1 MTRLDGAL
9 REFSDVADKWFEESP
24 FIEEY
29 YRFFQAF
36 FDPGRLRRAEWAD
49 IQKLGDHIHAFNTN
63 KLAKAR
69 AFGRPNYD
77 LETYR
82 ASFHYIAHGEGSVE
96 ERMRTFLK
104 EDSHTSKYL
113 GASSVSEIFGQL
125 NAEHYVFHNLRDRK
139 AAEYLG
145 IEVGFVQGDDD
156 ARRFAKFNAAI
167 QPVFEKYT
175 EVVRP
180 RTGLPLGLEIDQ
192 FFSWVYSEKLTDEEP
207 PPNQQVWLLGTGHN
221 GDAWPSFQQDGFA
234 AIGFDEYGDL
244 SRFSNRQEMLDH
256 ATALKPDGPR
266 PTHNSRACWEF
277 LSAMQPGDLVLA
289 KKGVRTILGY
299 GTVTGGYRYASDA
312 SRFRNRRDVEW
323 QAVGPWKLPPDHKN
337 SRLVTKT
344 LTNLTRYPDYVTWLK
359 QIVGIEP
366 TEVLPSATYLWL
378 NCNPSQWRVT
388 QCAVGER
395 TNYTTHNE
403 AGNKRRIYERFLAAQ
418 PGDLVLGY
426 ETSPV
431 RRVTSKLKITRGI
444 HQHTEGE
451 SIEFEVLGH
460 FDRQPEWD
468 ELRSHPELLDCE
480 PLKNNQGSLF
490 RLTESEFN
498 AILDLAT
505 DELEP
510 PAPEPFTVDDA
521 MVDLF
526 MGRSR
531 FVSMLERLQAKH
543 NVILQG
549 PPGTGKTFV
558 VERLAYAL
566 MEEKDPDRVQMVQ
579 FHQSFSYEDFVRG
592 YRPHPDGGFVL
603 RDGVFLDFCRR
614 AADDSSRPYVF
625 IIDEINRGNLSKILG
640 ELMMLIEGDKR
651 SPKYA
656 MPLAYRNEGERPFY
670 VPENL
675 YLVGMMNTAD
685 RSLALVDYALRRRF
699 SFIDLEPAFGTSAFS
714 AFLAEACLTGID
726 QHITDRISQLNTQI
740 TEDATSLGPG
750 FRIGHSFFCLEQDRW
765 PIDEECYDQII
776 DTEIAPLLREY
787 WFDNPKRAD
796 QCIRD
801 LRLPVNR

>member
-1 MTRLDGAL
+1 MTKLDEAL
-9 REFSDVADKWFEESP
+9 AEFADAANEWFEESP
-24 FIEEY
+24 FIERY
-29 YRFFQAF
+29 YRFFQTF
-36 FDPGRLRRAEWAD
+36 FDSDRLRRSEWAD

-82 ASFHYIAHGEGSVE
+82 ASFHYIAHGEGTVE

-104 EDSHTSKYL
+104 DASHANKYL

-125 NAEHYVFHNLRDRK
+125 NAERYVFHNLRDRK

-145 IEVGFVQGDDD
+145 IEVGFVQGDDE
-156 ARRFAKFNAAI
+156 ARRFTKFNDAI
-167 QPVFEKYT
+167 QPVFEKYK

-192 FFSWVYSEKLTDEEP
+192 FFSWVYSTKLSEEP
-207 PPNQQVWLLGTGHN
+207 PQPAKQVWLIGTGRN
-221 GDAWPSFQQDGFA
+221 GEAWSLFQNEAIA
-234 AIGFDEYGDL
+234 AIGFDAFGDL
-244 SRFSNRQEMLDH
+244 SRFSSLEEMLDH
-256 ATALKPDGPR
+256 ATALNPDGPR

-277 LSAMQPGDLVLA
+277 LTAMRPGDMILA

-299 GTVTGGYRYASDA
+299 GTVRGEYRYASDA
-312 SRFRNRRDVEW
+312 SRFRNRRDVDW
-323 QAVGPWKLPPDHKN
+323 QAVGPWELPPDHKN
-337 SRLVTKT
+337 GRLVTKT
-344 LTNLTRYPDYVTWLK
+344 LTNLTRYPDYVAWLK
-359 QIVGIEP
+359 QIIGIEP
-366 TEVLPSATYLWL
+366 TGDPPSRTYLWL
-378 NCNPSQWRVT
+378 NCNPAQWRVT

-395 TNYTTHNE
+395 TTYTTHNE

-431 RRVTSKLKITRGI
+431 RKVTSKLRITRAV
-444 HQHTEGE
+444 HQREDGE

-468 ELRSHPELLDCE
+468 ELRGHSDLQDCE

-490 RLTESEFN
+490 LLTEGEFN

-505 DELEP
+505 DDPEP
-510 PAPEPFTVDDA
+510 PPPEPYSVDDA
-521 MVDLF
+521 MAGLF
-526 MGRSR
+526 MNRSR
-531 FVSMLERLQAKH
+531 FVSMLDRLQAKH
-543 NVILQG
+543 NIILQG

-566 MEEKDPDRVQMVQ
+566 MEEKAPERVEMVQ

-592 YRPHPDGGFVL
+592 YRPHPDGGFIL
-603 RDGVFLDFCRR
+603 MDGVFLDFCRR

-640 ELMMLIEGDKR
+640 ELMMLIEADKR
-651 SPKYA
+651 SPRYA
-656 MPLAYRNEGERPFY
+656 MPLAYRKEGERPFY

-699 SFIDLEPAFGTSAFS
+699 SFVDLEPAFGNSAFS

-726 QHITDRISQLNTQI
+726 QHITEQMSQLNTRI
-740 TEDATSLGPG
+740 SEDTTSLGPG
-750 FRIGHSFFCLEQDRW
+750 FRIGHSFFCLDQDHW
-765 PIDEECYDQII
+765 PIDEERYDQII

-787 WFDNPKRAD
+787 WFDNPKKAE

-801 LRLPVNR
+801 LRLPLNR